1 MDFKEALKRYSYGI
15 GRQLGSQFAESL
27 NSQLTAGY
35 DAEELARGIIDEVG
49 GQNLA
54 YSQEE
59 LNEAFRQYGE
69 ESKAIAEKRYAAVRE
84 EGEAFLRVNAKK
96 EGVHVTESGVQYE
109 ILKEGNGPRPQ
120 KTDRVT
126 VHYHGTFP
134 NGQVFDSSVNRGS
147 PATFGVTQ
155 VIPGWVEVL
164 QMMPVGSKWRVAL
177 PYTRLRRVGNPRHS
191 SVPGSYLRDRAS
203 RDRQVKNSESMAAR
217 ERSGVR
223 LAFLC

>member
-1 MDFKEALKRYSYGI
+1 MDFKEALKRFSYGI

-84 EGEAFLRVNAKK
+84 EGEAFLRVNPKRRRKAFMSLSQAFSTRSSRK
-96 EGVHVTESGVQYE
+96 ETAPGHRR
-109 ILKEGNGPRPQ
+109 L
-120 KTDRVT
+120 T
-126 VHYHGTFP
+126 V
-134 NGQVFDSSVNRGS
+134 S
-147 PATFGVTQ
+147 PSTIT
-155 VIPGWVEVL
+155 
-164 QMMPVGSKWRVAL
+164 AL
-177 PYTRLRRVGNPRHS
+177 SPTGRCS
-191 SVPGSYLRDRAS
+191 T
-203 RDRQVKNSESMAAR
+203 AR
-217 ERSGVR
+217 
-223 LAFLC
+223 

>member
-1 MDFKEALKRYSYGI
+1 MNFKEALKRFSYVI

-109 ILKEGNGPRPQ
+109 ILKEGNGPKPK

-126 VHYHGTFP
+126 VHYHGTVP
-134 NGQVFDSSVNRGS
+134 SGQVCDSSVNRGS

-177 PYTRLRRVGNPRHS
+177 PYNLAYGESGTHGIP
-191 SVPGSYLRDRAS
+191 PF
-203 RDRQVKNSESMAAR
+203 QVLIFEIELLGIAK
-217 ERSGVR
+217 
-223 LAFLC
+223 

>member
-1 MDFKEALKRYSYGI
+1 MDFKEALKRFSYGI
-15 GRQLGSQFAESL
+15 GRQLGSQFADSV

-35 DAEELARGIIDEVG
+35 DAEELARGIVEELG
-49 GQNLA
+49 GQKLA

-59 LNEAFRQYGE
+59 LNEAFRQ
-69 ESKAIAEKRYAAVRE
+69 S
-84 EGEAFLRVNAKK
+84 K

-109 ILKEGNGPRPQ
+109 ILKEGNGPKPQ

-177 PYTRLRRVGNPRHS
+177 PYNLAYGESGTHGIP
-191 SVPGSYLRDRAS
+191 PF
-203 RDRQVKNSESMAAR
+203 QVLIFEIELLGIAK
-217 ERSGVR
+217 
-223 LAFLC
+223 

>member
-1 MDFKEALKRYSYGI
+1 MDFKEALKRFSYGI

-177 PYTRLRRVGNPRHS
+177 PYNLAYGEAGTHGIP
-191 SVPGSYLRDRAS
+191 PF
-203 RDRQVKNSESMAAR
+203 QVLIFEIELLGIAK
-217 ERSGVR
+217 
-223 LAFLC
+223 

>member
-1 MDFKEALKRYSYGI
+1 MDFKEALKRFSYGI

-69 ESKAIAEKRYAAVRE
+69 ESKAIAEKRSAAVRE

-109 ILKEGNGPRPQ
+109 ILKEGNGPKPQ

-177 PYTRLRRVGNPRHS
+177 PYNLAYGESGTHGIHPF
-191 SVPGSYLRDRAS
+191 
-203 RDRQVKNSESMAAR
+203 QVLIFEIELLGIAK
-217 ERSGVR
+217 
-223 LAFLC
+223 